1 MKRFA
6 YAVAAVILAG
16 VGAAGAYKAYRWRKD
31 AHTWHQR
38 WMALHSNPAGR
49 DQYRDDNARV
59 RSQPSRPHRVVFL
72 GASITEHIRFDQEFP
87 DQPFINRGASGQ
99 LVWQQLLRV
108 EPDALD
114 LRPESVV
121 LKMCAINL
129 LPDAPPFE
137 ETQFY
142 FAAMADRVRARGVK
156 AILATTV
163 PVTRRWDQDE
173 AGGRATP
180 LIRRFNDWVRDQA
193 RMHREVLL
201 DYASVLQDEE
211 GYLPNDLSD
220 DGLHPNAAGQRRMV
234 ALIRSVIVEG
244 RGLQIPETPAP
255 TGAQQTRVMPLT
267 ATADAGAPA
276 APPAPPSQ
284 PPAPE
289 EPK

>member
-1 MKRFA
+1 MNRIA
-6 YAVAAVILAG
+6 YAAAAVVLLG
-16 VGAAGAYKAYRWRKD
+16 VGAAGAYKALRWRRD
-31 AHTWHQR
+31 ANTWHTR
-38 WMALHSNPAGR
+38 WLALHSNPAGR
-49 DQYRDDNARV
+49 DQYREDNARI
-59 RSQPSRPHRVVFL
+59 RSQPSVPHRVVFL
-72 GASITEHIRFDQEFP
+72 GASITERIRFDQEFP
-87 DQPFINRGASGQ
+87 EQPFVNRGASGQ
-99 LVWQQLLRV
+99 LVWQQLLRI

-137 ETQFY
+137 ETQYY
-142 FAAMADRVRARGVK
+142 FASMADRVRARGVK

-220 DGLHPNAAGQRRMV
+220 DGLHPNAAGQRRMI

-244 RGLQIPETPAP
+244 RGLQIPDPPAP
-255 TGAQQTRVMPLT
+255 TGPQQTRVMPLT
-267 ATADAGAPA
+267 APAATDAGAPPA
-276 APPAPPSQ
+276 APERPAV
-284 PPAPE
+284 PE